1 MTVESPYTHPVF
13 QFFGG
18 DDWEISATL
27 LDENGVPYNLT
38 NAQVKWTLIDNAGR
52 RILDV
57 ADVSISITNA
67 LAGTCLI
74 MVAAAKTTTIAAG
87 RYTDALRIVI
97 GGITS
102 TLNMGPVQVVADPW
116 RAAQST
122 ASLRLVA

>member
-1 MTVESPYTHPVF
+1 MTTESPYTHPVF

-38 NAQVKWTLIDNAGR
+38 SAQIKWTLIDNAGR

-74 MVAAAKTTTIAAG
+74 NVAAAKTTTIAAG